1 MIICNYDR
9 TWLGCSISMYMCN
22 RVMMICLQVHIPSS
36 KPASLCENHYQ
47 HKSFPGGKPW
57 ISTAMLFWY
66 LSFQSKTVATGPQRS
81 TTSRRVCRSARLWGG
96 SAKCGSQRWLQMW
109 RLGVFWW
116 DRYPLVMTN
125 IAIENGDLFSGFT
138 HWTWW
143 FSIVILVY
151 QRVNLI

>member
-22 RVMMICLQVHIPSS
+22 RVMMICLQVHTPSS

-47 HKSFPGGKPW
+47 HKSFPGENHGFPQLCYFGTSVSSPKP
-57 ISTAMLFWY
+57 
-66 LSFQSKTVATGPQRS
+66 
-81 TTSRRVCRSARLWGG
+81 SRRVPNGPRRRDGSAAAPGSGVVQRSAARRDG
-96 SAKCGSQRWLQMW
+96 SRCGDLEF
-109 RLGVFWW
+109 FWW